1 MNRILMVALL
11 TILPAASWAFQ
22 PFTPVTDVCTTCP
35 QPRADVLTLND
46 GTKLRGTIVGE
57 NTAFYA
63 MMRHNEVRA
72 VEKSGVQT
80 VEYAAGSKPV
90 SLGSMDQILLK
101 SGHVLNGSIT
111 EDKAKPALFQLKSS
125 TGSETFVV
133 FKSEVSKV
141 YRNGLEASF

>member
-1 MNRILMVALL
+1 MNRMFLIAML
-11 TILPAASWAFQ
+11 TMLPMTGFAFQ

-46 GTKLRGTIVGE
+46 GTKLRGIIVGE

-63 MMRHNEVRA
+63 MMRHNELRA
-72 VEKSGVQT
+72 VQKSGVQT
-80 VEYAAGSKPV
+80 VEYSAGSKPV

-101 SGHVLNGSIT
+101 SGHVLNGTIT
-111 EDKAKPALFQLKSS
+111 EDKAKPALFQLKASH
-125 TGSETFVV
+125 GSETFVV